1 MLNAQSI
8 GLIGSFNNWSS
19 DEVMNN
25 VDGENFTLNYT
36 FSANEQ
42 VQFRQDG
49 SWTINWGGSTFP
61 WNRLSD
67 GPNIM
72 FLRVHMILALIFK
85 QVLIFLN
92 LRIRE

>member
-42 VQFRQDG
+42 VKFRQDG
-49 SWTINWGGSTFP
+49 SWTINWGGASFP
-61 WNRLSD
+61 SGTGFQD
-67 GPNIM
+67 GPNINVPSGTYDIS
-72 FLRVHMILALIFK
+72 FNIQTGAYLF
-85 QVLIFLN
+85 
-92 LRIRE
+92 E